1 MQTSTKQDEA
11 EPDKSGWIGWLQIAA
26 IIAIIIVAMMMTA
39 VLSSGGGREPQAAP
53 ERAATP
59 VQTIRPAPAAHQVE
73 IALTGSVASPSD
85 VTLTPQVSGRVI
97 EVSEAVRA
105 GAHFEPNEVLFLIDP
120 RDYEV
125 AVSRAQ
131 ASLADAQSALQQ
143 LEAEAEINRAEWRR
157 QYPNREIT
165 PLAAREPQLSAARA
179 RVASAQ
185 ADLSQARLNLERTA
199 ISFPFRGRVIESRV
213 EAGQLVSAGQSY
225 GSVYDIA
232 RLEIIAPIAPA
243 DLERLTPAVGRQ
255 ADLTVGE
262 SALTLQGEIVREGA
276 SLDAR
281 TRFIDLFIEPASA
294 DALRP
299 GQFVDVRISGPDL
312 DESVM
317 APASALAGLNQ
328 VRIVREGRIAE
339 VEVIVLDRVGDQ
351 VFLRPFDFGE
361 GVIITP
367 VPENALG
374 RRANILSGD
383 EAAQ

>member
-1 MQTSTKQDEA
+1 MQTSTKQDGA
-11 EPDKSGWIGWLQIAA
+11 EPEKSGWVGWIQIAV
-26 IIAIIIVAMMMTA
+26 IIAVIVLAMIMTA

-59 VQTIRPAPAAHQVE
+59 VQIIRPTQAAHQVE

-85 VTLTPQVSGRVI
+85 VTLTPQVGGRVI

-105 GAHFEPNEVLFLIDP
+105 GAHFEPDEVLFRIDP

-131 ASLADAQSALQQ
+131 ASLADARSALDQV
-143 LEAEAEINRAEWRR
+143 EAEAEINRAEWRR
-157 QYPNREIT
+157 EYPNREIT
-165 PLAAREPQLSAARA
+165 PLAAREPQLAAARA

-243 DLERLTPAVGRQ
+243 DLERLTPAVGRL
-255 ADLTVGE
+255 ADLSVGE
-262 SALTLQGEIVREGA
+262 SALNLQGEIVREGA
-276 SLDAR
+276 SLNAR
-281 TRFIDLFIEPASA
+281 TRFIDLFIEPASQ

-299 GQFVDVRISGPDL
+299 GQFVDVRVSGPDL
-312 DESVM
+312 EESVVT
-317 APASALAGLNQ
+317 PASALAGLNQ
-328 VRIVREGRIAE
+328 VRIVRDGRIEEIE
-339 VEVIVLDRVGDQ
+339 VVVLDRVGDQ
-351 VFLRPFDFGE
+351 VFLRPFDFGQ

-374 RRANILSGD
+374 RRANILTADG
-383 EAAQ
+383 AAQ